1 MPPSTSEL
9 YSRNRLAE
17 PEDRLQT
24 AKETLKKTGRNF
36 HPHQIE
42 GIQWMMNLE
51 AQGLGGLLADDPG
64 LGKTY
69 QALSLVA
76 TSPPGCTSLI
86 IVPTSILKQWESVAI
101 ELLGEFAVYLHHGPR
116 RQRPPPQGMKC
127 ILTTFGLIR
136 AEEELRQAQWYRV
149 IVDEA
154 HIAKNSASK
163 TSKALREL
171 DTSFRWSLTGTPVQN
186 ARKELVNLFKWVR
199 GDGPDDNSPLD
210 VETWVKDHLLRRRK
224 EIVLEGK
231 LPDIDVESTAVPFQ
245 SDREAK
251 FYEIVQ
257 RNVKREW
264 VATANQC
271 LTAQEENVIM
281 FELLLRLRQAA
292 QHPHLVLQGY
302 ARKFKKQGDH
312 ASAQKMKDSMNTKWK
327 DYVSSKHNYL
337 LESLQRDQTRDES
350 SLVFCQFTEEIK
362 ILEKL
367 LIQKG
372 IPCRSLHGGV
382 CVDTR
387 ASILRE
393 VDTIQTPI
401 VLLIQIK
408 AGGVGLNL
416 QKFSCVYLTSPDWN
430 PSNEIQAM
438 ARAHRIG
445 QNKRVLVKR
454 LVLQTDKTTDDGK
467 PVPTIDDKILAI
479 QEDKRTLMALLLKEG
494 ALRSNGR
501 DTRKRVGL
509 TQKDYKRLLK

>member
-1 MPPSTSEL
+1 MSTFSSSTKDITAVEV
-9 YSRNRLAE
+9 RLKNAK
-17 PEDRLQT
+17 DTLQ
-24 AKETLKKTGRNF
+24 KTGRQF

-42 GIQWMMNLE
+42 GIRWMMNLE
-51 AQGLGGLLADDPG
+51 SQGKSGLLADDPG

-76 TSPPGCTSLI
+76 TSPPGCTTLI
-86 IVPTSILKQWESVAI
+86 IVPTSILKQWEEVAI

-116 RQRPPPQGMKC
+116 RQRPPPKGMKC

-136 AEEELRQAQWYRV
+136 SEEKLRCEKWYRV

-154 HIAKNSASK
+154 HMAKNSASK

-186 ARKELVNLFKWVR
+186 AKKDIVNLFKFVR

-210 VETWVKDHLLRRRK
+210 VEYWIKFHLLRRRK
-224 EIVLEGK
+224 EIVMKGK
-231 LPDIDVESTAVPFQ
+231 LPVLDVESTAVSFQ
-245 SDREAK
+245 TEREAN
-251 FYEIVQ
+251 FYDIVQ

-264 VATANQC
+264 VSTANKC

-302 ARKFKKQGDH
+302 ARKYKKQGDH
-312 ASAQKMKDSMNTKWK
+312 ASAQKMLDTMNSKWK
-327 DYVSSKHNYL
+327 DYVSSKHNLL
-337 LESLQRDQTRDES
+337 LETLQRDAIRDES

-367 LIQKG
+367 LIQND
-372 IPCRSLHGGV
+372 IPCRSIHGGV

-393 VDTIQTPI
+393 IGTIQTPI

-416 QKFSCVYLTSPDWN
+416 QQFSCVYLTSPDWN

-454 LVLQTDKTTDDGK
+454 LVLQTDKTTDDEK
-467 PVPTIDDKILAI
+467 PIPTIDDKILAI
-479 QEDKRTLMALLLKEG
+479 QDDKRSLMALLLKEG
-494 ALRSNGR
+494 SLRSNGR
-501 DTRKRVGL
+501 DTRKRSGL
-509 TQKDYKRLLK
+509 TQRDYKRLLK